1 MSSSEI
7 HDEVKLDQ
15 IAFTFDN
22 KEVNLTPQLSGNKL
36 DLLKFYKR
44 VIKLGGFDYIN
55 EHKLWAQLAEPL
67 NLPKT
72 CTSRSYMLK
81 QAYIKTLKD
90 FEFEFKGK
98 IPASSSELEG
108 IKSEVVHLNTPLRQ
122 ESLRSHRT
130 PGDST
135 YTPSGLSNS
144 IQANIPGAGA
154 SLIGQNTINLSQQTK
169 NFAPIPPGTQPIQH
183 QALLIRIYYS
193 LKSNLKNEMEWGLIQ
208 LLKFSYFT
216 NLGQMVTGKA
226 FTEEG
231 EGEGSQFEFNG
242 NGNGDEDGDLTMESI
257 EFNNNDRSLHPT
269 STSLNLVKLDPSESE
284 ELQIYWLV
292 LRNLLENPQL
302 SEYLCERQIFKDCLN
317 YTLYYCFN
325 SKDSSSS
332 QIQELKLNCLDCLVE
347 LSSFIELEEDSG
359 LFGIINGLLSN
370 CYDRGII
377 LKSLQILNNWMKIDQ
392 NLDIIENQLDLQ
404 TLFQFSWLFETD
416 KNLGLLS
423 IDLILNYFKSNP
435 NLLLTPGYEQFNLQL
450 SQLAYRLLD
459 THIFVQN
466 QETNSLAIDTDSII
480 LGWELIE
487 LFLDNSQLL
496 NNLSNLKSKLLVKS
510 LLQLS
515 ILPPNIQF
523 KFLNYINKV

>member
-1 MSSSEI
+1 
-7 HDEVKLDQ
+7 
-15 IAFTFDN
+15 
-22 KEVNLTPQLSGNKL
+22 
-36 DLLKFYKR
+36 
-44 VIKLGGFDYIN
+44 
-55 EHKLWAQLAEPL
+55 
-67 NLPKT
+67 
-72 CTSRSYMLK
+72 MLK

-98 IPASSSELEG
+98 IPASNSELEG
-108 IKSEVVHLNTPLRQ
+108 IKSEVVHLSTPLRQ
-122 ESLRSHRT
+122 DSLRSHKT
-130 PGDST
+130 GGDST
-135 YTPSGLSNS
+135 YTPSGLNNNIHS
-144 IQANIPGAGA
+144 NIPGGGA
-154 SLIGQNTINLSQQTK
+154 SLIGQNTINMSQQTK

-216 NLGQMVTGKA
+216 NLGQLGNLGIIKLIMDIILENLAKVTGKA

-231 EGEGSQFEFNG
+231 DGDGSQFEFNA
-242 NGNGDEDGDLTMESI
+242 NGNDEGDLTMESI
-257 EFNNNDRSLHPT
+257 EFNNNDRSLHSP

-292 LRNLLENPQL
+292 IRNLLENPQL
-302 SEYLCERQIFKDCLN
+302 SEYLCERQMLKDCLN

-377 LKSLQILNNWMKIDQ
+377 LKCLQILNNWMKTDQ

-404 TLFQFSWLFETD
+404 TLFQFSWLFESD

-435 NLLLTPGYEQFNLQL
+435 NLLLTTEYEQFNLQL

-459 THIFVQN
+459 THILVQN
-466 QETNSLAIDTDSII
+466 QETNSVAIDTDSII

-487 LFLDNSQLL
+487 LYLDNSQLL